1 MAKPP
6 SPPAR
11 TSPSPAAASAPRRR
25 GRRGR
30 AGAPLASAGTAP
42 GPTGVVTCSVASC
55 RAGSQREPLLGMS
68 LSLTAHLPR
77 SERDGELLGSSG
89 RAHGDGAGWGGAGGN
104 LYVGC
109 VSGPLPTSRGQDV
122 D

>member
-11 TSPSPAAASAPRRR
+11 TSPTPAAASAPRRWAR
-25 GRRGR
+25 GAC
-30 AGAPLASAGTAP
+30 AGPPLASAGTSP
-42 GPTGVVTCSVASC
+42 GPTGIATCSVASC
-55 RAGSQREPLLGMS
+55 RAGSQRDPLLGMS

-109 VSGPLPTSRGQDV
+109 VSGPPPTS
-122 D
+122 